1 MRVSKAALLV
11 TASALLAALLA
22 GCSANSRAQGGDVRS
37 ETGDVR
43 SQPGETPKAGAPNSG
58 TTNAAASGVEARK
71 PEARATKDV
80 PSSASDGP
88 TRGAGGS
95 TPAAEAR
102 VRIEDFAFS
111 PESLTVAA
119 GTRVTWVNR
128 DTAPHTATDNDKRFN
143 SGALDTGDEF
153 SFVFK
158 DKGDYAYYC
167 ALHPQMRGRVKV
179 K

>member
-11 TASALLAALLA
+11 TASALLAASLA
-22 GCSANSRAQGGDVRS
+22 GCSANSRAQGGDAGSRAGAVQR
-37 ETGDVR
+37 DA
-43 SQPGETPKAGAPNSG
+43 GETPKAG
-58 TTNAAASGVEARK
+58 T
-71 PEARATKDV
+71 
-80 PSSASDGP
+80 SDGS
-88 TRGAGGS
+88 TRGAGAS
-95 TPAAEAR
+95 TPATEAR
-102 VRIEDFAFS
+102 VVIEDFAFS

-128 DTAPHTATDNDKRFN
+128 DTAPHTATDTDKRFN

-167 ALHPQMRGRVKV
+167 ALHPQMRGRVTV

>member
-1 MRVSKAALLV
+1 MRMRVSKAALLV
-11 TASALLAALLA
+11 TASALLAASLA
-22 GCSANSRAQGGDVRS
+22 GCSANSRAQGGDAGRGAGAVRK
-37 ETGDVR
+37 DA
-43 SQPGETPKAGAPNSG
+43 GETPKAGTP
-58 TTNAAASGVEARK
+58 NAAASGVEARK
-71 PEARATKDV
+71 PEAREAKDV
-80 PSSASDGP
+80 SSSASDGS
-88 TRGAGGS
+88 TRGAGAS

-102 VRIEDFAFS
+102 VVIEDFAFS

-128 DTAPHTATDNDKRFN
+128 DTAPHTATDTDKRFN

-167 ALHPQMRGRVKV
+167 ALHPQMRGRVTV